1 MSFLQE
7 ILDAHPD
14 DQFLLADGFD
24 EAIIGWEESSCRLI
38 YSIRKCIDILC
49 EDMDEEE
56 AIEYFYY
63 NVQGAYVGEKTP
75 IWCLDFT

>member
-24 EAIIGWEESSCRLI
+24 EAIIVWE
-38 YSIRKCIDILC
+38 
-49 EDMDEEE
+49 
-56 AIEYFYY
+56 
-63 NVQGAYVGEKTP
+63 
-75 IWCLDFT
+75 